1 MYFLYYHFSVGCKVD
16 HVFSLA
22 KPNIRSNLGCSTKI
36 HESVILNTLGQGI
49 FIRRLNPCIPTNAE
63 PSNRLLFG
71 FHSIIAVS
79 GPPIIESLWFELA
92 LTFNELSST
101 YLSRHLVV
109 G

>member
-36 HESVILNTLGQGI
+36 HESVILNILGQGI
-49 FIRRLNPCIPTNAE
+49 FIGSLNECNIPTNAE

-71 FHSIIAVS
+71 FHSIIAPS
-79 GPPIIESLWFELA
+79 GPPIIESPCIA
-92 LTFNELSST
+92 
-101 YLSRHLVV
+101 V
-109 G
+109 